1 MLLVKIPYYMQLASI
16 NDLARL
22 ASALEVVSL
31 PVYAFRLENMDVLAV
46 GINVGLARP
55 LFCYVNAECS
65 GEFIAYRIYMGNEE
79 INMVNA
85 ANNPAYSYA
94 PIIRVEEM
102 PKRMLKG
109 RREMHT
115 ESIVMSN
122 LGSLAKLV
130 LYRYMREEVLT
141 PLFLMKRHY
150 IHGKG
155 KDKGK
160 DAKAD
165 GMIVVGM
172 FMNSNEDGTPYFC
185 YTVLDKMPEGN
196 FVRYSSQSGEE
207 PEFTN
212 DIDGHGYIYMKVIR
226 VRDQQV

>member
-1 MLLVKIPYYMQLASI
+1 
-16 NDLARL
+16 
-22 ASALEVVSL
+22 
-31 PVYAFRLENMDVLAV
+31 
-46 GINVGLARP
+46 
-55 LFCYVNAECS
+55 
-65 GEFIAYRIYMGNEE
+65 
-79 INMVNA
+79 
-85 ANNPAYSYA
+85 
-94 PIIRVEEM
+94 
-102 PKRMLKG
+102 
-109 RREMHT
+109 
-115 ESIVMSN
+115 
-122 LGSLAKLV
+122 
-130 LYRYMREEVLT
+130 
-141 PLFLMKRHY
+141 MKRHY